1 MDTIIIYKETM
12 IKNSYR
18 KENFKTEKKLLRD
31 YCTSFLWE
39 NPWKVNIY
47 NNWILLEKSP
57 QALKCL
63 ICTS

>member
-1 MDTIIIYKETM
+1 M

-39 NPWKVNIY
+39 NLWKVNI
-47 NNWILLEKSP
+47 NWILLEKSP
-57 QALKCL
+57 QALQCL

>member
-1 MDTIIIYKETM
+1 MVTIIIYKETM

-39 NPWKVNIY
+39 NPWKVNI
-47 NNWILLEKSP
+47 NWILLEKSP
-57 QALKCL
+57 QAL
-63 ICTS
+63 

>member
-1 MDTIIIYKETM
+1 MVIIKIYKETM

-31 YCTSFLWE
+31 YYMSFLWE
-39 NPWKVNIY
+39 NLWKVNI
-47 NNWILLEKSP
+47 NWILLEKSP
-57 QALKCL
+57 QALQCL

>member
-18 KENFKTEKKLLRD
+18 KENFKTEKELLRD
-31 YCTSFLWE
+31 YCSSFLWE
-39 NPWKVNIY
+39 KPWKVNI
-47 NNWILLEKSP
+47 NWILLEKSP
-57 QALKCL
+57 QALQCV